1 MKGSVREILAATV
14 LLVAAYLVLVHFTG
28 FAADVNAVGSNY
40 ASIVGKLQG
49 R

>member
-1 MKGSVREILAATV
+1 MRGSVREILSATV

-28 FAADVNAVGSNY
+28 FATDVKAVGSTY
-40 ASIVGKLQG
+40 QGAVSTLQG

>member
-1 MKGSVREILAATV
+1 MKGSVREILSATV
-14 LLVAAYLVLVHFTG
+14 ILIAGYLVLVHFAG